1 MFKNLARKS
10 ILILSYL
17 LIIFSLVSCQNIT
30 KTLTSSQSSTEKTSF
45 TKEDK
50 KQQETFE
57 QYLEKEFRETVTN
70 NTLTLHSNLKDPE
83 GFGITRPKATFGNIS
98 LDSLKSDK
106 PKLKKTQEE
115 LHNIDSSSLTKNQ
128 VFIYN
133 ILDYYL
139 DTYIAMSDYYLYGN
153 PFSANTGLSTQLPIT
168 MAEYEFYVEQDIKDY
183 LSLINQ
189 VPTFFSDYIEIEKE
203 QAKQELF
210 MADFAVDNTVAQID
224 IFLNNTTEN
233 SFLTSFDE
241 KIDKADFLSDDQK
254 KTYKKNNATL
264 IKEKVIPAYEN
275 LKIELISL
283 KGSGKNTGGVC
294 NFKDGKKYYECLVKS
309 QTGSDKTPSKW
320 IKEFEHHISSL
331 KTELQSI
338 SKKAPS
344 AFTAVYNFS
353 FDNSDCET
361 ILEQLKEDMKD
372 DFPEISDVDYTVTEI
387 PASLQNSTT
396 AAFYMIPP
404 LDDSTQNSICVNKA
418 NISSSSP
425 LLPTLA
431 HEGYPGHLYQTNY
444 FREHN
449 SYPIRQLIS
458 FIGYSEG
465 WGFYVENL
473 SYKYLDFGN
482 YNDVKE
488 EICRIYEI
496 NNELN
501 YLVASLADLYVN
513 YEGYTREKLQEY
525 LQTYKLPAEN
535 SNRIFETVVQDPT
548 IYLKYY
554 TGYIEIVNLK
564 TKCEEKL
571 GKNFNLKEFHKVILD
586 AGPCPFSLLEQ
597 KIDSYLQEKEK

>member
-1 MFKNLARKS
+1 MFKNLARKY

-17 LIIFSLVSCQNIT
+17 LLICSIIGCQDIT
-30 KTLTSSQSSTEKTSF
+30 KNSTSSQSSTVKTNF
-45 TKEDK
+45 T
-50 KQQETFE
+50 
-57 QYLEKEFRETVTN
+57 EKEKQEQQAFENYLKKEFEETVTS

-83 GFGITRPKATFGNIS
+83 GFGITRPKATFGTIS
-98 LDSLKSDK
+98 LDSLKNDK
-106 PKLKKTQEE
+106 MQLLKTQEE
-115 LHNIDSSSLTKNQ
+115 LHKIERSSLTTDQ
-128 VFIYN
+128 IFVYD

-153 PFSANTGLSTQLPIT
+153 PFSANSGLSTQLPIT
-168 MAEYEFYVEQDIKDY
+168 MAEYEFYSEQDIKDY

-189 VPTFFSDYIEIEKE
+189 VPTFFTDYIEIEKE
-203 QAKQELF
+203 QAKQGLF
-210 MADFAVDNTVAQID
+210 MADFAVDNTIAQID
-224 IFLNNTTEN
+224 TFLNNTTEN
-233 SFLTSFDE
+233 SFITSFDE
-241 KIDKADFLSDDQK
+241 KIDKIDFLSDDQK
-254 KTYKKNNATL
+254 KTYKKNNASL
-264 IKEKVIPAYEN
+264 IKEKVIPSYEN
-275 LKIELISL
+275 LKTELTSL
-283 KGSGKNTGGVC
+283 KGSGKNENGIC
-294 NFKDGKKYYECLVKS
+294 NFKDRKKYYECLVKS
-309 QTGSDKTPSKW
+309 QTGSDKTPSQW
-320 IKEFEHHISSL
+320 IEEFENRISSL
-331 KTELQSI
+331 MSELQNI

-353 FDNSDCET
+353 FDNSDCEK

-372 DFPEISDVDYTVTEI
+372 DFPEISNVDYTVTEI

-404 LDDSTQNSICVNKA
+404 LDDSTQNSICINKT

-449 SYPIRQLIS
+449 TYPIRQLIS

-473 SYKYLDFGN
+473 SYKYLDFGD
-482 YNDVKE
+482 YNNVKD

-501 YLVASLADLYVN
+501 YIIASLADLYVN
-513 YEGYTREKLQEY
+513 YEGYTKENLQEY
-525 LQTYKLPAEN
+525 LQTYKLSAEN
-535 SNRIFETVVQDPT
+535 SDRIFETVIQDPT

-554 TGYIEIVNLK
+554 TGYVEIVNLK
-564 TKCEEKL
+564 TKCEEEL
-571 GKNFNLKEFHKVILD
+571 GKTFQLKEFHKVILD
-586 AGPCPFSLLEQ
+586 AGPCPFSLLES
-597 KIDSYLQEKEK
+597 KVDFYLQEKRK